1 MKKLMITAA
10 IFSFV
15 AGLASAGTAGKCSP
29 TETAALGPFYK
40 PNAPVR
46 QSVGSGYLLS
56 GKIQS
61 SADCK
66 AVPNA
71 RIEFWLV
78 NPSGEYDDSHRTTVF
93 SGEKGTYNFESN
105 FPPPYYGRP
114 SHIHIRVSAK
124 GFRTLVTQHYPQ
136 TGSKKGMFDLVPVP
150 DTGR

>member
-29 TETAALGPFYK
+29 TETDALGPFYK

-56 GKIQS
+56 GTVKS

-66 AVPNA
+66 TVPNA
-71 RIEFWLV
+71 RIEF
-78 NPSGEYDDSHRTTVF
+78 
-93 SGEKGTYNFESN
+93 
-105 FPPPYYGRP
+105 
-114 SHIHIRVSAK
+114 
-124 GFRTLVTQHYPQ
+124 
-136 TGSKKGMFDLVPVP
+136 
-150 DTGR
+150 